1 MDCDIKE
8 KEKEMQKDDGRP
20 ITGYIS
26 SFPSAASSS
35 WTVSEPRGFTP
46 TPERMNMQ
54 RKGEEGKEG
63 CRSGDNLS

>member
-1 MDCDIKE
+1 MDCDRKE

-20 ITGYIS
+20 ITGHIS

-35 WTVSEPRGFTP
+35 WTVSEPRGSTT
-46 TPERMNMQ
+46 TPERMDLQ

-63 CRSGDNLS
+63 CRSGDNVS